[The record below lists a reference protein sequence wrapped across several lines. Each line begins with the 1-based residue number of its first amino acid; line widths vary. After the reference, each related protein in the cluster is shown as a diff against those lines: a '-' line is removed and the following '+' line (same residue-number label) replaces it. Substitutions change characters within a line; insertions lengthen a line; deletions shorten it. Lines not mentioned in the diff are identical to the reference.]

1 MNFKEMSCGDWTMPD
16 VWCMVHIMARK
27 TKFIYIGLHEALA
40 HRVREVAKSSN
51 TRISSLV
58 QSMLDK
64 HYPESSAAADEA
76 NEPIVITGQ
85 GDYQTIIRPTDI
97 A

>member
-1 MNFKEMSCGDWTMPD
+1 
-16 VWCMVHIMARK
+16 MVHIMARR

-40 HRVREVAKSSN
+40 QRIRDAAKSSN
-51 TRISSLV
+51 TRISALV

-64 HYPESSAAADEA
+64 HYPQSHRAADEA
-76 NEPIVITGQ
+76 DEPIVITGQ
-85 GDYQTIIRPTDI
+85 GDYSTVIRPTDI

>member
-1 MNFKEMSCGDWTMPD
+1 MNFDKVSCLYWTVAD
-16 VWCMVHIMARK
+16 ACCMVHHMARK

-40 HRVREVAKSSN
+40 RRIRDTAKAGN
-51 TRISSLV
+51 TRISALV

-64 HYPESSAAADEA
+64 HYPETHKAADEA
-76 NEPIVITGQ
+76 DEPIVITGQ
-85 GDYQTIIRPTDI
+85 GDYSTVIRPTDI